1 MLSIYATIMSGI
13 WLVVAILQ
21 PRWGRGI
28 SSRYGLNPS
37 SATTVSALVSKTI
50 EMAFVT
56 VFVACLGQ
64 MLTRRAIVR
73 KASGMTL
80 SEMTMRNWVIQPG
93 SLITHAETI
102 PNAGI
107 TVLGALAL
115 TATVAATFYTTA
127 SESMVAPKLKY
138 GDWEK
143 KELSGHVRAS
153 YANAQWV
160 KMTCPSLLEDE
171 DEQYAAESCM
181 NIQFSGQSYRNLE
194 SFMGVWTTINSND
207 TSFMD
212 DLEHR
217 PAGSTLLFDNT
228 TMTGTW
234 IETNFGN
241 VAANSKKHS
250 RIINN
255 VTLAMPHP
263 GVYGAATDV
272 TNGILQPDDLA
283 GVGEYSVRAGVASPA
298 VNVMCVNMG
307 KDELEPLVYT
317 EWPYARTEDTG
328 VGDQAIGKAEWEGEV
343 PKPAKD
349 NGDKNFLNRTA
360 VDDIFKWGPKHGRRP
375 PVFQLVSHVL
385 LPSTTLKML

>member
-1 MLSIYATIMSGI
+1 MSGI

-28 SSRYGLNPS
+28 SSRYGLNPPT
-37 SATTVSALVSKTI
+37 ATTVSALISKTI

-73 KASGMTL
+73 NTSGMTL
-80 SEMTMRNWVIQPG
+80 GEMTMRNWVIQPG

-102 PNAGI
+102 PHAGMTI
-107 TVLGALAL
+107 LGALAL

-127 SESMVAPKLKY
+127 SDAMVAPKLKY
-138 GDWEK
+138 GNWEQ
-143 KELSGHVRAS
+143 KELSGHIRAS

-160 KMTCPSLLEDE
+160 KAVCPSLLQDE
-171 DEQYAAESCM
+171 DEQYAAESCL
-181 NIQFSGQSYRNLE
+181 NIQFSGQSYRNLQ
-194 SFMGVWTTINSND
+194 SFMEVWTTINNNGSSSMD
-207 TSFMD
+207 T
-212 DLEHR
+212 LERR
-217 PAGSTLLFDNT
+217 PPGSTLLFDNT

-234 IETNFGN
+234 IETQSSN
-241 VAANSKKHS
+241 VAASFKEYS

-263 GVYGAATDV
+263 GVYGAATDM

-283 GVGEYSVRAGVASPA
+283 GVGEYSIRAGVVSPTINA
-298 VNVMCVNMG
+298 MCVNMD

-317 EWPYARTEDTG
+317 EWPYAMTDDTG
-328 VGDQAIGKAEWEGEV
+328 VGAQTIGQQGWDDEV
-343 PKPAKD
+343 PKPEND
-349 NGDKNFLNRTA
+349 DGDENFLNRTA
-360 VDDIFKWGPKHGRRP
+360 VDDIFKWGPKYGRRP
-375 PVFQLVSHVL
+375 PVFQLVGHL
-385 LPSTTLKML
+385 LLSLQPSIAKSS